1 MDKILEEDTFAYE
14 EEMQPLFGLDI
25 ISLVREKAKTLT
37 ELRNLEINVEIVEQ
51 SVLWDESNILL
62 KTDFKAL
69 GLDNEIMMVA
79 YITKNLYDKKCK
91 VELDKITIEHKKDK
105 IEIIDLLIRFKTQ
118 GE

>member
-1 MDKILEEDTFAYE
+1 MDNMLEEDSFSYE
-14 EEMQPLFGLDI
+14 DEMQSLFGLDI
-25 ISLVREKAKTLT
+25 ISLVREKAKALT

-79 YITKNLYDKKCK
+79 YITKNLYDRKCK